1 VGRVSELRARAALS
15 RLTEPDDAELGRCL
29 ETWGPER
36 VLDQIRAGTL
46 PSKRLPRYQA
56 RLPGHDVD
64 ADLAMAYACGARL
77 VVPGAPEWP
86 AALDDLGLRRPV
98 ALWVRGAGNLARLSR
113 RAVSV
118 VGARAC
124 TSYGEH
130 VAADIGAGLADRGWT
145 VVSGAAYG
153 IDAAAHR
160 GALAVD
166 GATVAVLACG
176 VDLAYPSAH
185 ESLLARVREAGVVVS
200 ELPPGCRPSKPRFL
214 TRNRLIAGLGR
225 GTVVVEA
232 ALRSGAANT
241 AGQAVDL
248 SRELMAVPGPVTSA
262 MSAGAHELLRTKHAH
277 LVTDA
282 ADVLDIVGEL
292 GVDDSPLR
300 RGAVLPHD
308 DLDELHLR
316 VLEGL
321 PVQRAAGPA
330 SVARVAGVDIP
341 SVLRCLGL
349 LSARGLAEAVDGGW
363 RKVRVRGRGS

>member
-1 VGRVSELRARAALS
+1 MGRVSELRARAALS
-15 RLTEPDDAELGRCL
+15 RLTEPDDAEFGRCL

-46 PSKRLPRYQA
+46 PSKRLARYQA

-77 VVPGAPEWP
+77 VVPGGPEWP

-98 ALWVRGAGNLARLSR
+98 ALWVRGAGNLARLTR

-145 VVSGAAYG
+145 VVSGAAFG

-160 GALAVD
+160 GSLAVD

-176 VDLAYPSAH
+176 VDLAYPGAH

-214 TRNRLIAGLGR
+214 TRNRLIAALGR

-248 SRELMAVPGPVTSA
+248 SRELMAVPGPVTSP
-262 MSAGAHELLRTKHAH
+262 MSAGCHELMRTKGAH
-277 LVTDA
+277 LVTYA

-300 RGAVLPHD
+300 RGAALPHD

-349 LSARGLAEAVDGGW
+349 LSARGLAETVDGGW
-363 RKVRVRGRGS
+363 RKVRVRRAGS